1 MEGRKVVV
9 AALQFACTDDV
20 STNID
25 TAERLVRTAHKKGAN
40 IILIQEL
47 FEGYYFCQAQREDF
61 FQRAKPYKGHPT
73 ILRMQNLAK
82 ELGVVIPVSFFEEAN
97 NAHYNSIAIIDADGA
112 DLGLYRKSH
121 IPDGPGYQEKFYFNP
136 GDTGFKVFQTKFAKI
151 GVGIFLTAICWDQWF
166 PEAARAMAL
175 QGAEILFYPTAI
187 GTEPQD
193 DGLDSREH
201 WKRVMQGHAGANLVP
216 LVASNRIG
224 KEVIQTG
231 HGDSE
236 ITFYGNSFIAGPTG
250 EIVASADD
258 KTETV
263 ITAEFDLDKT
273 KSKRHSWGI
282 FRDRR
287 PELYKVLLTL
297 DGTGTSVSQ

>member
-1 MEGRKVVV
+1 MENGSRQVVV
-9 AALQFACTDDV
+9 SALQFACTDDV
-20 STNID
+20 PTNLA
-25 TAERLVRTAHKKGAN
+25 TAERLVRAAHAKGAN

-61 FQRAKPYKGHPT
+61 FKRAKPYKDHPT
-73 ILRMQNLAK
+73 IKRMQELAK
-82 ELGVVIPVSFFEEAN
+82 ELSVVLPVSFFEEAN
-97 NAHYNSIAIIDADGA
+97 NAHFNSITIIDADGT

-151 GVGIFLTAICWDQWF
+151 GVAICWDQWF
-166 PEAARAMAL
+166 PEAARCMAL

-187 GTEPQD
+187 GSEPQD
-193 DGLDSREH
+193 EGLDSREH
-201 WKRVMQGHAGANLVP
+201 WQRVMQGHAGANVVP

-224 KEVIQTG
+224 KENIETE
-231 HGDSE
+231 HGKSE

-250 EIVASADD
+250 EIVAAAND
-258 KTETV
+258 KDEAV
-263 ITAEFDLDKT
+263 LIAQFDLDKI
-273 KSKRHSWGI
+273 KSKRSSWGV

-287 PELYKVLLTL
+287 PDLYKVLLTF
-297 DGTGTSVSQ
+297 DGSKSSP